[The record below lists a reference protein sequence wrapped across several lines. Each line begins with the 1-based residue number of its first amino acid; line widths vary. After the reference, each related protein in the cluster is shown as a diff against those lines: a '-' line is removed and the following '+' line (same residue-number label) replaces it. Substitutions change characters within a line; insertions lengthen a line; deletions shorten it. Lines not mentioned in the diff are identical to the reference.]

1 MTQETCNAWR
11 EIARCV
17 DVARLAGD
25 NAPMSVPQFAGMSS
39 GAPSDEVRRILV
51 QYRRIAVVGLSPN
64 PARPSYR
71 AMVHMRASG
80 YEVIPVN
87 PAAAEVFGIPSA
99 PTLADAAGRG
109 PLEIVNIFR
118 RAEEIPAIVDVA
130 IELGARVIWM
140 QLGLVDLESAAR
152 ARAAGLDVVMDRCIK
167 MEHCRFFGGLNVVG
181 LSTGVISA
189 RRMESAQ

>member
-1 MTQETCNAWR
+1 
-11 EIARCV
+11 V
-17 DVARLAGD
+17 GHYLDVARRERD
-25 NAPMSVPQFAGMSS
+25 NRVMSVAQFAGMSS
-39 GAPSDEVRRILV
+39 GAPSDEVRRILLG
-51 QYRRIAVVGLSPN
+51 YRRIAVVGLSPN

-80 YEVIPVN
+80 FEIIPVN

-99 PTLADAAGRG
+99 PTLADAAARG
-109 PLEIVNIFR
+109 PLEIVDIFR
-118 RAEEIPAIVDVA
+118 RPEEIPAIVDEA

-140 QLGLVDLESAAR
+140 QLGLVNLESAAR
-152 ARAAGLDVVMDRCIK
+152 ARAAGLEVVMDRCIK

-189 RRMESAQ
+189 RRMGSAK